1 MTQDS
6 LARDLSATP
15 ADDAPS
21 EDALYEA
28 LVAALRS
35 NARGR
40 AFLDEYARRCRAEDL
55 AAALAALAR
64 IETLLTHQRAA
75 EATETTIHEIHPDDA
90 FVPFEF
96 DLLPDTTAPVEP
108 HDVIEPELPRRS
120 SADLLA
126 QVMALSPDE
135 RIALF
140 S

>member
-15 ADDAPS
+15 ADHAPP

-64 IETLLTHQRAA
+64 IETLLTHQRAV
-75 EATETTIHEIHPDDA
+75 EAAAPVQEIHPDDA

-96 DLLPDTTAPVEP
+96 DLLPDTAAPAEP
-108 HDVIEPELPRRS
+108 RDALEPPAPRRS

>member
-1 MTQDS
+1 MTHDS

-40 AFLDEYARRCRAEDL
+40 AFLDEYARRSRAEDL

-64 IETLLTHQRAA
+64 IETLLTHQRAV
-75 EATETTIHEIHPDDA
+75 EAAAPVQEIHPDDA

-108 HDVIEPELPRRS
+108 AIEPVAPRRS